1 MGQLVTCLQGK
12 LAEVIMISV
21 KNKILVKLLFLF
33 FEHNI

>member
-1 MGQLVTCLQGK
+1 MGPLVTCLQGK
-12 LAEVIMISV
+12 LAEVIMISE